1 MNKILYIDSDQG
13 NNKTVS
19 VTIKGKLS
27 DGQTEAEVSFD
38 VKFQD
43 IEVGIYIVEG
53 NEEVQT

>member
-1 MNKILYIDSDQG
+1 MNKILYVDSDQG

-27 DGQTEAEVSFD
+27 DEQTEAEVSFD

-53 NEEVQT
+53 NEEV